1 MNEVYKIVLLGL
13 LLFGINM
20 LVLKVLPSVNI
31 DIRYVD
37 MYILFLNLL
46 YILYLFL
53 PSDNDIFSNK

>member
-1 MNEVYKIVLLGL
+1 MNEIYKIVVLGL

-31 DIRYVD
+31 DIRCVD
-37 MYILFLNLL
+37 TYILFLNLL

>member
-20 LVLKVLPSVNI
+20 LVLKVLPSVNV

-53 PSDNDIFSNK
+53 PSDNYIFSNK